1 MRYIVA
7 VSEDTQIEDGIIL
20 KKEDIKNM
28 IKNKSI
34 VIVKEKTE
42 PLIEELEINEKFETI
57 PSMNLDDLNSENFP
71 IIISMIKNKLSQ
83 KRILKDMKDSFE
95 ELKNEIKIVL
105 SNSQSEYLYGEITKL
120 CNEWYEKSEEKNKV
134 KTLQKRLFK
143 TSTE

>member
-105 SNSQSEYLYGEITKL
+105 SNSQSE
-120 CNEWYEKSEEKNKV
+120 
-134 KTLQKRLFK
+134 
-143 TSTE
+143 